1 VRKYIDGKLATE
13 ATYKDGRASGKYV
26 EYRNGKPA
34 VTGQFA
40 DDRRTGAWTQYD
52 ADGHVTLTA
61 TYRDGVL
68 DGPWRQLVGGVVL
81 EGTLT
86 QGRRTGTWTQT
97 DKAGEVRQQSYA
109 AGSSS
114 R

>member
-1 VRKYIDGKLATE
+1 MAGRTIVGAE
-13 ATYKDGRASGKYV
+13 DGRPFQHSAESQVPRFGP
-26 EYRNGKPA
+26 R
-34 VTGQFA
+34 
-40 DDRRTGAWTQYD
+40 
-52 ADGHVTLTA
+52 HTA
-61 TYRDGVL
+61 RLRVVLADGVL
-68 DGPWRQLVGGVVL
+68 DGSWRQLVAGVVL